1 MVDNTVKGQEDSGA
15 GQDDVNWWTGDSA
28 RVFISCGQGE
38 GEESTAGRIR
48 DLIRDK
54 GFAPY
59 LAIEVH
65 SPQAITQG
73 IYQKLTTADYFLFV
87 DFSREPVGKCGESRG
102 SLFSNQELGIA
113 SYLEIET
120 LPFLQEGVSLEGIL
134 RYIQGN
140 PIRFKGV
147 TDLLEKIKH
156 EIGIAAWQPLSRK
169 ELEIERDPGEVN
181 AAWIPQTDAKTGQ
194 HLALPVRYYHLAL
207 HNRHWRLLATNCIVH
222 VLGIRNAESGKV
234 VHPDTVELKFKHVTS
249 PSVAVPPNSRR
260 QFDGVIVPDGNPS
273 MAIVGILNPGN
284 IDSGSIIEQHKIQG
298 PGDFELDL
306 VAYSREFRPAKAT
319 ASLHLGSGLDDVKF
333 SILKPKHGRVAPV
346 LKHNPGA

>member
-1 MVDNTVKGQEDSGA
+1 MVDDAGKSQEDSGA

-28 RVFISCGQGE
+28 RVFISCGQGK
-38 GEESTAGRIR
+38 GEESTAGKIR
-48 DLIRDK
+48 DLVRDK

-87 DFSREPVGKCGESRG
+87 DFAREQVGESDERRG

-140 PIRFKGV
+140 PIRFKSV

-156 EIGIAAWQPLSRK
+156 EISIAGWQPLSRK
-169 ELEIERDPGEVN
+169 ELTIEREPGEVN
-181 AAWIPQTDAKTGQ
+181 AAWIPQTDPSSGKQ
-194 HLALPVRYYHLAL
+194 FALPVHYYHLAL

-222 VLGIRNAESGKV
+222 ILGVKNMETGR
-234 VHPDTVELKFKHVTS
+234 VTS
-249 PSVAVPPNSRR
+249 PSVAVPPHSKR
-260 QFDGVIVPDGNPS
+260 QFDGVLVPDGNPT

-319 ASLHLGSGLDDVKF
+319 ASLHLGTGLDDVKF
-333 SILKPKHGRVAPV
+333 SILKPKHGGSASA
-346 LKHNPGA
+346 LKQIPGD